1 MSQRSRQRLATD
13 AEKLYAA
20 QQLWLR
26 LNETILYAKHFILD
40 PAAYNR
46 CRKGRP
52 YDILSEAVYG
62 YMNQVG
68 EGHHDDLMR
77 AFFRLRVAD
86 IGKLLPHIRDGTRR
100 QLGDVPA
107 NLTDVL
113 SEANGI
119 ILVRHLPRNV
129 QLRAKFDFL
138 DHPQLC
144 IRVP

>member
-1 MSQRSRQRLATD
+1 MPCRQ
-13 AEKLYAA
+13 
-20 QQLWLR
+20 
-26 LNETILYAKHFILD
+26 
-40 PAAYNR
+40 
-46 CRKGRP
+46 GRP

-86 IGKLLPHIRDGTRR
+86 IGKLLPHTRDGTRR
-100 QLGDVPA
+100 LLGDVPA
-107 NLTDVL
+107 NMTDVL

-119 ILVRHLPRNV
+119 VLVRHLPRNAH
-129 QLRAKFDFL
+129 LRAKFNSL
-138 DHPQLC
+138 DYSQLG

>member
-1 MSQRSRQRLATD
+1 MPCRQ
-13 AEKLYAA
+13 
-20 QQLWLR
+20 
-26 LNETILYAKHFILD
+26 
-40 PAAYNR
+40 
-46 CRKGRP
+46 GRP

-107 NLTDVL
+107 NMTDVL

-119 ILVRHLPRNV
+119 VLVSHLLNA
-129 QLRAKFDFL
+129 QLRAKL
-138 DHPQLC
+138 DSLDYPQLG

>member
-1 MSQRSRQRLATD
+1 ML
-13 AEKLYAA
+13 
-20 QQLWLR
+20 
-26 LNETILYAKHFILD
+26 
-40 PAAYNR
+40 

-62 YMNQVG
+62 YMDQVG

-107 NLTDVL
+107 NMTDVL

-119 ILVRHLPRNV
+119 VLVRHLRLSAR
-129 QLRAKFDFL
+129 LRAKFNSL
-138 DHPQLC
+138 DYPQLG

>member
-1 MSQRSRQRLATD
+1 MPCRQ
-13 AEKLYAA
+13 
-20 QQLWLR
+20 
-26 LNETILYAKHFILD
+26 
-40 PAAYNR
+40 
-46 CRKGRP
+46 GRP

-77 AFFRLRVAD
+77 AFFRRRIAD

-113 SEANGI
+113 SEANGV
-119 ILVRHLPRNV
+119 ILVRHLPWYV
-129 QLRAKFDFL
+129 QLRVKTFL
-138 DHPQLC
+138 DHP
-144 IRVP
+144 

>member
-26 LNETILYAKHFILD
+26 LNETILYVKHFIRD
-40 PAAYNR
+40 AVSYNP
-46 CRKGRP
+46 CRQGRP

-86 IGKLLPHIRDGTRR
+86 IGRLLPHVRDGTRR
-100 QLGDVPA
+100 LAREAPA
-107 NLTDVL
+107 KQPDIL
-113 SEANGI
+113 SEANRI
-119 ILVRHLPRNV
+119 ILVRCISWNA
-129 QLRAKFDFL
+129 QLRARILL
-138 DHPQLC
+138 DHPELR
-144 IRVP
+144 IRIP

>member
-1 MSQRSRQRLATD
+1 MPCRQ
-13 AEKLYAA
+13 
-20 QQLWLR
+20 
-26 LNETILYAKHFILD
+26 
-40 PAAYNR
+40 
-46 CRKGRP
+46 GRP

-68 EGHHDDLMR
+68 EGQHDDLMR

-107 NLTDVL
+107 NMTDVL

-119 ILVRHLPRNV
+119 VLVRYLPWSA
-129 QLRAKFDFL
+129 QLQAKFNPL
-138 DHPQLC
+138 DYPQLS

>member
-1 MSQRSRQRLATD
+1 MPCRQ
-13 AEKLYAA
+13 
-20 QQLWLR
+20 
-26 LNETILYAKHFILD
+26 
-40 PAAYNR
+40 
-46 CRKGRP
+46 GRP

-107 NLTDVL
+107 NMTDVL

-119 ILVRHLPRNV
+119 VLVRHLPRSA
-129 QLRAKFDFL
+129 QLLAKFNFL
-138 DHPQLC
+138 DYPQLG

>member
-1 MSQRSRQRLATD
+1 MSCRQ
-13 AEKLYAA
+13 
-20 QQLWLR
+20 
-26 LNETILYAKHFILD
+26 
-40 PAAYNR
+40 
-46 CRKGRP
+46 GRP

-62 YMNQVG
+62 YMNHVG

-107 NLTDVL
+107 NMTDVL

-119 ILVRHLPRNV
+119 VLVRHVLRNAH
-129 QLRAKFDFL
+129 LRIKFNFL
-138 DHPQLC
+138 DYPRLG

>member
-1 MSQRSRQRLATD
+1 MPYRQ
-13 AEKLYAA
+13 
-20 QQLWLR
+20 
-26 LNETILYAKHFILD
+26 
-40 PAAYNR
+40 
-46 CRKGRP
+46 GRP

-86 IGKLLPHIRDGTRR
+86 IGRLLPHIRDGTRR

-107 NLTDVL
+107 NLPGVL

-119 ILVRHLPRNV
+119 VLVRHPSLKCPV
-129 QLRAKFDFL
+129 AGLDPYLDYSQLRL
-138 DHPQLC
+138 
-144 IRVP
+144 RVP

>member
-1 MSQRSRQRLATD
+1 MLRRQ
-13 AEKLYAA
+13 
-20 QQLWLR
+20 
-26 LNETILYAKHFILD
+26 
-40 PAAYNR
+40 
-46 CRKGRP
+46 GRP

-107 NLTDVL
+107 NMTGVL

-119 ILVRHLPRNV
+119 VMVRHLRLNA
-129 QLRAKFDFL
+129 QLRANFNPPDY
-138 DHPQLC
+138 PQLG